1 MGQVDLSELR
11 TSETSETTTHGGS
24 ALGASE
30 STGANTIAIMSIM
43 IDSPPLGKTDLSR
56 WRLRVSDGG
65 RHVWHYL
72 DTEQE
77 AESWPQTPEDKY
89 WLGLPTV
96 RAWLQDEDLLA
107 ESSDVSTCQ
116 KCDGGSREWT
126 GVLSPLAVE

>member
-11 TSETSETTTHGGS
+11 TSETSETTTHSGS
-24 ALGASE
+24 ALGA
-30 STGANTIAIMSIM
+30 NTIATMSIM

-77 AESWPQTPEDKY
+77 AESWPQTPED
-89 WLGLPTV
+89 
-96 RAWLQDEDLLA
+96 
-107 ESSDVSTCQ
+107 
-116 KCDGGSREWT
+116 
-126 GVLSPLAVE
+126 LSLIHI